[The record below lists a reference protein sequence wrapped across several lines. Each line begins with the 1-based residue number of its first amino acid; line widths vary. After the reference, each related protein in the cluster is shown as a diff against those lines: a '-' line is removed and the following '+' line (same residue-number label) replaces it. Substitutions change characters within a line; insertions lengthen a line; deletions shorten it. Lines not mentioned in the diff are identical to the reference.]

1 MNKQQGLSAHEYEQI
16 CQALQRE
23 PNELELGLFSLN
35 WSEHCSYKSSKRF
48 LKLLPTVGERVLQGP
63 GENAGVLELENG
75 WCVAFKVESHNHPS
89 AVEPF
94 NGAATGVGGII
105 RDILSMGARP
115 IALLDSLRFGDLTP
129 WPPSQRRVK
138 SLGVEGRETPDPQTL
153 GLSVRGGVGGEVRGV
168 RGVFEG
174 VVAGIAHYGNCVGVP
189 TVGGDV
195 YFEDAYAENCLVN
208 VLCVGLLKKH
218 ELKRAVAQ
226 GIGNKILLVGARTG
240 RDGIHGATFA
250 SEDLLGERE
259 EKRPNVQVGDPF
271 TAKSLIEATLEA
283 CREPELVGLQDL
295 GAGGL
300 STAPPEMATRGD
312 AGLAIDIE
320 EIPVRAEG
328 MMPYEIVLSE
338 SQERMV
344 LCVKAGSEQKFLKIY
359 HKWGLEAAVIGE
371 VISERVYR
379 IRHEGRTIAEVPIST
394 LVGGVPEPELTPSP
408 PSQRRVKSLGV
419 EGRET
424 PDPQTL
430 DLSVRE
436 GPGERSWRDRL
447 KRLLQSSTIGSKR
460 WVYQQ
465 YDHTVQTNTVIGPGS
480 GDAALLRVKGE
491 RFGIAVTMGGN
502 GRYCQIDPCEG
513 GIRAV
518 CESAHNLL
526 SVGAEPIGITDCLNF
541 ANPTAPEVYWTFEQ
555 AIRGMAE
562 AAKAFGLPF
571 VSGNVSFY
579 NQSETRKIYPTP
591 MVGMV
596 GFVRDIEHNRVPMGF
611 QHEGDLIYLIG
622 NPQGKSGGS
631 EFLKVFY
638 NVVGGE
644 LEKTD
649 LELERRLTQAMLT
662 LTERRLLMSAHDVS
676 EGGLLVAIAEK
687 GFPRGWGARLVLDD
701 ISEEA
706 LFGEWPSRFIVTV
719 APENARA
726 FREVLDGAGVPY
738 QLLGTVGGRSLEFSG
753 QAIAVEELQEAYES
767 ALSALGAIL

>member
-1 MNKQQGLSAHEYEQI
+1 MSLAPHELEAI
-16 CQALQRE
+16 RALLKRE
-23 PNELELGLFSLN
+23 PNEIELGLFALN
-35 WSEHCSYKSSKRF
+35 WSEHCSYKSSKSF
-48 LKLLPTVGERVLQGP
+48 LKLLPTTGKRVLQGP

-94 NGAATGVGGII
+94 HGAATGVGGII

-115 IALLDSLRFGDLTP
+115 IALLDSLRFGEL
-129 WPPSQRRVK
+129 S
-138 SLGVEGRETPDPQTL
+138 DPRSRQL
-153 GLSVRGGVGGEVRGV
+153 
-168 RGVFEG
+168 FEG

-189 TVGGDV
+189 TVGGDL
-195 YFEDAYAENCLVN
+195 FCDDAYAENCLVN

-250 SEDLLGERE
+250 SEDLLGELE

-271 TAKSLIEATLEA
+271 TAKSLLEATLEA

-300 STAPPEMATRGD
+300 STALPEMAARGEV
-312 AGLAIDIE
+312 GLALDIE
-320 EIPVRAEG
+320 EIPLRVEG
-328 MMPYEIVLSE
+328 MTPYEIVLSE

-344 LCVKAGSEQKFLKIY
+344 LCVRAGAEQKFVKIY

-371 VISERVYR
+371 VIAERVYR
-379 IRHEGRTIAEVPIST
+379 IRHEGRTIAEVPISL
-394 LVGGVPEPELTPSP
+394 LVGGVPASDLTPSP
-408 PSQRRVKSLGV
+408 PPSHNKKKKGAGPLRPAERR
-419 EGRET
+419 
-424 PDPQTL
+424 D
-430 DLSVRE
+430 
-436 GPGERSWRDRL
+436 WRAQL
-447 KRLLQSSTIGSKR
+447 ARLLRSPTIGSKR

-465 YDHTVQTNTVIGPGS
+465 YDHTVQTNTVIGPGA

-491 RFGIAVTMGGN
+491 RFALAVTIGGN
-502 GRYCQIDPCEG
+502 GRFCHLDPYEG

-518 CESAHNLL
+518 CEAVHNLL
-526 SVGAEPIGITDCLNF
+526 SVGADPIGITDCLNF
-541 ANPTAPEVYWTFEQ
+541 ANPTDPEVLWSFEQ
-555 AIRGMAE
+555 TIRGMAE
-562 AAKAFGLPF
+562 AAQVFGLPF

-596 GFVRDIEHNRVPMGF
+596 GFVRDIENRVPMGF

-622 NPQGKSGGS
+622 KLTGKSGGS

-644 LEKTD
+644 LERTD
-649 LELERRLTQAMLT
+649 LELERRLRQAMLT
-662 LTERRLLMSAHDVS
+662 LTERRLLVSAHDLS

-687 GFPRGWGARLVLDD
+687 SFSRGLGAHLVLDD
-701 ISEEA
+701 SAEEA
-706 LFGEWPSRFIVTV
+706 LFGEWPSRLIVTV
-719 APENARA
+719 APGSDRA

-738 QLLGTVGGRSLEFSG
+738 KRLGTVGGSNLEFSG
-753 QAIAVEELQEAYES
+753 QGIGVEELQEAYES
-767 ALSALGAIL
+767 A

>member
-1 MNKQQGLSAHEYEQI
+1 MNKLELAQQHGLSAHEYEQI
-16 CQALQRE
+16 CQALHRE

-48 LKLLPTVGERVLQGP
+48 LKLLPTVGKRVLQGP

-94 NGAATGVGGII
+94 NGAATGIGGII

-115 IALLDSLRFGDLTP
+115 IALLDSLRFGDLS
-129 WPPSQRRVK
+129 PS
-138 SLGVEGRETPDPQTL
+138 SSPTEGEEFPSPS
-153 GLSVRGGVGGEVRGV
+153 GKGPGV
-168 RGVFEG
+168 RSRQLLEG

-208 VLCVGLLKKH
+208 VMCVGLLKKTD
-218 ELKRAVAQ
+218 LKRAVAQ
-226 GIGNKILLVGARTG
+226 GVGNKILLVGARTG

-250 SEDLLGERE
+250 SEDLLGETE

-271 TAKSLIEATLEA
+271 AAKSLIEATLEA
-283 CREPELVGLQDL
+283 CSSRGEACFAPTELVGLQDL

-300 STAPPEMATRGD
+300 STAPPEMAARGD
-312 AGLAIDIE
+312 VGLAIDIE
-320 EIPVRAEG
+320 EIPLRAEG
-328 MMPYEIVLSE
+328 MTPYEIVLSE

-379 IRHEGRTIAEVPIST
+379 IRHEGRTIAEVPISA
-394 LVGGVPEPELTPSP
+394 LVGGVSEPELRS
-408 PSQRRVKSLGV
+408 
-419 EGRET
+419 
-424 PDPQTL
+424 
-430 DLSVRE
+430 E
-436 GPGERSWRDRL
+436 GPHPKPLSRLDGRGVAESRGEGLWRDRL
-447 KRLLQSSTIGSKR
+447 KELLQTPTIGSKR

-465 YDHTVQTNTVIGPGS
+465 YDHTVQTNTVISPGA
-480 GDAALLRVKGE
+480 GDAALLRIKGE
-491 RFGIAVTMGGN
+491 RFGLAVTMGCN
-502 GRYCQIDPCEG
+502 GRHVYLDPFEG
-513 GIRAV
+513 GVRAV
-518 CESAHNLL
+518 CEGVHNLL

-541 ANPTAPEVYWTFEQ
+541 ANPTDPEVYWSFEQ

-596 GFVRDIEHNRVPMGF
+596 GFVRDIENNRVPMGF

-622 NPQGKSGGS
+622 KLQGKSGGS

-649 LELERRLTQAMLT
+649 LELERRLRQAMLT

-687 GFPRGWGARLVLDD
+687 GFPRGWGARLVLND

-719 APENARA
+719 VPENARA

-767 ALSALGAIL
+767 ALSAIGAIL